1 MNHDPRKA
9 IRQAMM
15 IARREVTAP
24 NKASIGGQ
32 RHMLAYITPYEAE
45 LLMRR
50 GGSGRLTEYGVPAF
64 DDGNGNGPGGGPGND
79 SNTDTAMSDPNT
91 QTATSGNEGT
101 GAGPTG
107 AGAGGIGETGPDETD
122 ANLSGPVAAPV
133 PTAPTATVPFG
144 TPPFG
149 QAPSAL
155 GLGLIGGL
163 AGLGFGVPGLGTAA
177 AGIGAAIDANN
188 LNEQLG
194 MMGLEQNIDAQ
205 LAAVNA
211 MTMGAFGRGA
221 AEQFGQTLGFDAL
234 AEAPMSAFSP
244 PQDLPGPPA
253 DTSNPPPYY
262 VDVKAP
268 KQPVMQADE
277 EAQRD
282 LLAARN
288 PMQQP
293 LMYADGGAATG
304 GRMDPRMLPGIHV
317 RVPHDRV
324 GRADGGPVQ
333 QPQDEDVRIDDPII
347 GYHGTPHEFERFD
360 PSKIGTGEGEQM
372 YGHGLYFGEQE
383 NTAKYYKDRIS
394 TEAGK
399 ARLLDA
405 RGNEIA
411 LSNPANAEFKKFLKT
426 YSGGFRWGDVNHH
439 VEALKRKSAT
449 LDDDINSIDEM
460 LRTHNW
466 AGIEDTQKYWQNEL
480 EKKIQ
485 QKPTILEFTNALEKA
500 QRIEPIGHMYE
511 VAIHARPEEF
521 MDWDKPLSQQNQR
534 VRDFFKQR
542 GFDKDFTTPRGY
554 TQIGGDVYIDAAV
567 RASGSK
573 SGFALPADRKKL
585 SEDML
590 AAGIPGIKYLDA
602 GSRDAGQGTRNYVVF
617 HPKHL
622 EIKRRYADGGEITP
636 PRDLGAD
643 PTVQQALRLS
653 SRVTDKRTPQLQDA
667 ADLIAAGQMGPEEY
681 HALVGQYKPVQ
692 PYTNVP
698 PMASEADLFRG
709 LSEDKH
715 GKVGAEKNIPEG
727 HPVGLRLDIPAYDR
741 HGVWAPTIH
750 DGHGD
755 KAKAIAHAPFAHVS
769 DPVFSVSENKALNV
783 ARGTAKSPFA
793 KINGFWKPTSPED
806 AQAMAQE
813 YLYHPEWRQVGMDP
827 ERHSFFYD
835 RETRQPIV
843 SADEALQVG
852 PLVLAK
858 NPKYGKVTDYKYAIG
873 GGVDDDP
880 TVQQA
885 LSYTRKVTPMGF
897 YSHAADVA
905 ANLPQQKGTPQQMLS
920 MLTARGVKPDEINNS
935 GAQDT
940 FGNQKTVAKQD
951 LAAHFQQNMPDIQE
965 QKRIPKPSWE
975 RLEASNHDPE
985 IYAAAA
991 FPAKFFEW
999 TMAYMEDKNPEDID
1013 YREILLH
1020 SQPHWNENAI
1030 NDWLETQAYN
1040 KASDF
1045 GAISST
1051 DDWNNLPENEKNK
1064 FTKDAEQR
1072 LNYLK
1077 TTLDFKNRSERSAL
1091 LDPDKN
1097 FFSTHW
1103 AVPNVI
1109 GHIRMHDRDGEDTLH
1124 VEELQSDWGQAK
1136 RNGEDVPEHPLINNT
1151 NTWTDLLL
1159 KRVLREAAR
1168 RGYKRIAWTP
1178 GQEQA
1183 ERYDLSQQIHQLNYD
1198 PEDKVLSYYHK
1209 DRGWDDLP
1217 YRVNPDEIQKYVG
1230 KEIAKN
1236 LLSQPPSPLNGSHS
1250 LEINTQ
1256 VGGEGMRAYYD
1267 KIVPARMT
1275 EITKK
1280 LGAPVKV
1287 EPYKINTRDG
1297 EKTLHS
1303 IVVTPELKSAVLKGM
1318 PVYKD
1323 GGRIGY
1329 ADGGMPGDDPT
1340 VQRALDITRQAQPE
1354 QSPIPGAMQVAQTVA
1369 APGRRRFEIAP
1380 ARVAPMTIDQKDRD
1394 LPEEGSVTIKRLT
1407 DAFKKAIDNHLSL
1420 PPAQQIANARQA
1432 ENNVAQYVGRG
1443 KTGKINSVLT
1453 ANKKLMKAQTAGED
1467 DTPLM
1472 LPDGRTLEMTG
1483 LALMPDYREGQF
1495 KMCGNSDVCRDS
1507 CLGKESGQYR
1517 YDPTETQAQM
1527 PMTQEELAAAGGKP
1541 RMAAFRRTQAMM
1553 RDPESFA
1560 VYLHELIDGAKIMAE
1575 KRGAHLGV
1583 RLNVLSD
1590 LSPKIMEPII
1600 KAHPE
1605 VSFYDYTKMNYD
1617 PVAPNHHYT
1626 YSSTGLSQPDRG
1638 VENPYSNWRKM
1649 RDRLDQGH
1657 NVAMAFAHGKSDAF
1671 PEYLHDEETGK
1682 KYRVVSG
1689 DEHDFRPLDMVP
1701 EGEDGVIIA
1710 LKNMAASNSEYKY
1723 ENAARNSHGFFVHH
1737 EPDFERTPE
1746 GTFSRN
1752 ENGNRISRN
1761 KVYTVRTQPMK
1772 RGAVRQQEN

>member
-1 MNHDPRKA
+1 MNYDPRKA

-64 DDGNGNGPGGGPGND
+64 DDGDGGGGGGDSDGGAGGDAANSEASTQDAAGGN
-79 SNTDTAMSDPNT
+79 A
-91 QTATSGNEGT
+91 GE

-107 AGAGGIGETGPDETD
+107 AGAGATGETGPDDTD
-122 ANLSGPVAAPV
+122 ASVSGNPAAV
-133 PTAPTATVPFG
+133 SAPTAPTATAPFG
-144 TPPFG
+144 TQGFG

-155 GLGLIGGL
+155 GMGMIGTIGGL
-163 AGLGFGVPGLGTAA
+163 ATGVPGLGAIGTA
-177 AGIGAAIDANN
+177 IGTGMDVEG
-188 LNEQLG
+188 LNAQLG
-194 MMGLEQNIDAQ
+194 MMGLEQNIAYDQA
-205 LAAVNA
+205 LAHN
-211 MTMGAFGRGA
+211 MSLGMFGKSA
-221 AEQFGQTLGFDAL
+221 TDQFGQTLGFDAL
-234 AEAPMSAFSP
+234 AEAPMSAFSA
-244 PQDLPGPPA
+244 PQGLPDAPA
-253 DTSNPPPYY
+253 DTSGADPYY
-262 VDVKAP
+262 AGVKAP
-268 KQPVMQADE
+268 KQPGMQADE
-277 EAQRD
+277 EAQRA

-293 LMYADGGAATG
+293 LMYAGGGA
-304 GRMDPRMLPGIHV
+304 
-317 RVPHDRV
+317 V
-324 GRADGGPVQ
+324 G
-333 QPQDEDVRIDDPII
+333 
-347 GYHGTPHEFERFD
+347 
-360 PSKIGTGEGEQM
+360 
-372 YGHGLYFGEQE
+372 
-383 NTAKYYKDRIS
+383 
-394 TEAGK
+394 
-399 ARLLDA
+399 
-405 RGNEIA
+405 
-411 LSNPANAEFKKFLKT
+411 
-426 YSGGFRWGDVNHH
+426 
-439 VEALKRKSAT
+439 
-449 LDDDINSIDEM
+449 
-460 LRTHNW
+460 
-466 AGIEDTQKYWQNEL
+466 
-480 EKKIQ
+480 
-485 QKPTILEFTNALEKA
+485 
-500 QRIEPIGHMYE
+500 
-511 VAIHARPEEF
+511 
-521 MDWDKPLSQQNQR
+521 
-534 VRDFFKQR
+534 
-542 GFDKDFTTPRGY
+542 
-554 TQIGGDVYIDAAV
+554 
-567 RASGSK
+567 
-573 SGFALPADRKKL
+573 
-585 SEDML
+585 
-590 AAGIPGIKYLDA
+590 
-602 GSRDAGQGTRNYVVF
+602 
-617 HPKHL
+617 
-622 EIKRRYADGGEITP
+622 YADGGMP
-636 PRDLGAD
+636 GDD

-667 ADLIAAGQMGPEEY
+667 ADLVAAGQMTPEEY

-843 SADEALQVG
+843 SAEEALQVG

-858 NPKYGKVTDYKYAIG
+858 NPQYGKVTDYKYADG
-873 GGVDDDP
+873 GGIDDP

-885 LSYTRKVTPMGF
+885 LSYTRKVNPMGL

-951 LAAHFQQNMPDIQE
+951 LVAHFQQNMPDIQE
-965 QKRIPKPSWE
+965 KKLISEKDAIS
-975 RLEASNHDPE
+975 LS
-985 IYAAAA
+985 
-991 FPAKFFEW
+991 PARFFEW
-999 TMAYMEDKNPEDID
+999 TTAYMDDKNPEDID

-1020 SQPHWNENAI
+1020 SKPHWNEEGI
-1030 NDWLETQAYN
+1030 KDWVETKAYN
-1040 KASDF
+1040 NASDA
-1045 GAISST
+1045 GAIGSV
-1051 DDWNNLPENEKNK
+1051 DDWNNLPEAEKSRFVNDANK
-1064 FTKDAEQR
+1064 R
-1072 LNYLK
+1072 LEYLK
-1077 TTLDFKNRSERSAL
+1077 NTLNFKNRSDRSAL
-1091 LDPDKN
+1091 LDQDKN
-1097 FFSTHW
+1097 YFSSHW
-1103 AVPNVI
+1103 HVPNVI
-1109 GHIRMHDRDGEDTLH
+1109 GHIRMHDRDDGDTLH

-1178 GQEQA
+1178 GQDQA

-1217 YRVNPDEIQKYVG
+1217 YRVNSDEIQKYVG

-1323 GGRIGY
+1323 GGTVGY

-1340 VQRALDITRQAQPE
+1340 VQRALNVTREYQDPPTKHIDDWAWKSLSDVQNRLGNFREIPSHVQAFGSYMDEIAKRAANEGLSVRDLIKAYTISRASIQRRANDVDRVRAAGLDLPKSFTGKIRPEGAFGEWLHTRAGQDYLNSAERGEVNEDAIANAVKIMTPFGKHEKDIPDALRWAANNLPGKEQEISTLVANAMRGASEPAEWRAMAKDVRGVGPSKAGFLASLMGRGDQPTLDARQIIEHTGRPTSEAQAYLRRKGGEGATEAVERLSARQQAMDLQLPEELKPYYQHLAHHAVWDKAANEVTTHEDVMNAMRGAAHGGEIDEASILSHPVVHALRLAGLPKLGDPPREGLRGGGSPDDDVVRQALQRVATPFSEDPEVVQQALRIASSLKVPQGAEFGTGSFYSVKQPMAVSDVSTKM
-1354 QSPIPGAMQVAQTVA
+1354 QPIPGVDLASKKELTWEDFYKQGKGGTILNVGGDRSNLGRLTHINNKELAWPVDLHAGPKYMMEPNPGAVWANNPSHATALRKKILEAAEKGPVYGVYAPMGAQAVDSSHNMFDAVMAQVPSSGISKKDAKEFDDAIMNGLHVKGNDPKNVA
-1369 APGRRRFEIAP
+1369 LRENAKKELEGWPGILNAKEASEYARNMPGGHRSAIVKFMDSKKWRDMNFP
-1380 ARVAPMTIDQKDRD
+1380 AIGITRVAITDPD
-1394 LPEEGSVTIKRLT
+1394 LK
-1407 DAFKKAIDNHLSL
+1407 
-1420 PPAQQIANARQA
+1420 
-1432 ENNVAQYVGRG
+1432 
-1443 KTGKINSVLT
+1443 
-1453 ANKKLMKAQTAGED
+1453 
-1467 DTPLM
+1467 
-1472 LPDGRTLEMTG
+1472 
-1483 LALMPDYREGQF
+1483 
-1495 KMCGNSDVCRDS
+1495 
-1507 CLGKESGQYR
+1507 
-1517 YDPTETQAQM
+1517 
-1527 PMTQEELAAAGGKP
+1527 AAAGNMLGHRIVEFDPQKIAEETKFQHSTYTSPTSGRYVGDVPLVQRHYAMPDVVERLLQKP
-1541 RMAAFRRTQAMM
+1541 TVSGQVVHPYSMDPLGRSTARKLFEEQKQLQPVNERMINTIGEGLERQKDYGLKKGGSVVDQALRMT
-1553 RDPESFA
+1553 A
-1560 VYLHELIDGAKIMAE
+1560 
-1575 KRGAHLGV
+1575 
-1583 RLNVLSD
+1583 
-1590 LSPKIMEPII
+1590 
-1600 KAHPE
+1600 
-1605 VSFYDYTKMNYD
+1605 
-1617 PVAPNHHYT
+1617 
-1626 YSSTGLSQPDRG
+1626 PDR
-1638 VENPYSNWRKM
+1638 PM
-1649 RDRLDQGH
+1649 
-1657 NVAMAFAHGKSDAF
+1657 VALADLFQRQLRG
-1671 PEYLHDEETGK
+1671 
-1682 KYRVVSG
+1682 
-1689 DEHDFRPLDMVP
+1689 RPP
-1701 EGEDGVIIA
+1701 
-1710 LKNMAASNSEYKY
+1710 S
-1723 ENAARNSHGFFVHH
+1723 
-1737 EPDFERTPE
+1737 
-1746 GTFSRN
+1746 
-1752 ENGNRISRN
+1752 
-1761 KVYTVRTQPMK
+1761 
-1772 RGAVRQQEN
+1772 